1 MSSPLVS
8 VIIPTYNYARFIS
21 EAIDSV
27 LKQTYPTDKI
37 EVIVIDDGSTDNTRE
52 KLQAYSN
59 LSKYIYQNNIG
70 KAAAT
75 KAGIACASGKYLF
88 NLDADDL
95 FFPDKI
101 EQVVNI
107 FEGDSEI
114 VHIAHPAFCWNV
126 ERQTQT
132 SEVIPE
138 VIKGRKIFGQ
148 DLLIYFYKQK
158 MLFGGG
164 STFAA
169 RTEILKSFQIP
180 KEIDMFID
188 EYLVLFTL
196 REGYSFLIDQS
207 LPIWRIHGHNYSNL
221 SPNSSTFNA
230 KNIRLNDSIE
240 AVLNEVL
247 KGKFYLQI
255 KELYLLKSKVEK
267 LAFKEK
273 YAQKSMFDIL
283 DLWLFIFQH
292 SKAFSQ
298 NFPNI
303 LKSYSVVNR
312 TIPTFLL
319 QYLKK
324 YKRNYPL

>member
-8 VIIPTYNYARFIS
+8 VIIPTYNYAKFIS

-180 KEIDMFID
+180 KEVDMFID

-207 LPIWRIHGHNYSNL
+207 LSIWRIHGHNYSNL

-230 KNIRLNDSIE
+230 KEIRLNDSME

-298 NFPNI
+298 KFPNI

>member
-37 EVIVIDDGSTDNTRE
+37 EVIVIDDGSIDNTRE

-180 KEIDMFID
+180 KEVDMFID

-207 LPIWRIHGHNYSNL
+207 LSIWRIHGHNYSNL
-221 SPNSSTFNA
+221 TPNSSTFNA
-230 KNIRLNDSIE
+230 KTIRLNDSME

-255 KELYLLKSKVEK
+255 KDLYLLKSKVEK

>member
-8 VIIPTYNYARFIS
+8 VIIPTYNYAKFIS

-37 EVIVIDDGSTDNTRE
+37 EIIVIDDGSTDNTRE

-101 EQVVNI
+101 EKVVNI

-114 VHIAHPAFCWNV
+114 VHIAHLAFCWNV

-180 KEIDMFID
+180 KEVDMFID

-207 LPIWRIHGHNYSNL
+207 LSIWRIHGHNYSKL

-267 LAFKEK
+267 LAFKEN

>member
-180 KEIDMFID
+180 KEVDMFID

-207 LPIWRIHGHNYSNL
+207 LSIWRIHGHNYSNL